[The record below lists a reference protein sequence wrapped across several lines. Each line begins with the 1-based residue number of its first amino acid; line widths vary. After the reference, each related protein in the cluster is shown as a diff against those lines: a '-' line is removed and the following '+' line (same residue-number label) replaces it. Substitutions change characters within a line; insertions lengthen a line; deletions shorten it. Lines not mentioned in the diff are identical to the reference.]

1 MWYTHVRFNFR
12 KKRSRAN
19 DFEDF
24 DAEIRFVQHIYMFVW
39 LCVCNTDAFIL
50 SGWSKCVTYVN
61 ILFLINIK
69 RSGSR
74 EQKDWNDV
82 FAFKRKKSRI
92 RHEFARY
99 FVEYDFPIFLLPY
112 SFCLMRH
119 TRLFRIHLI
128 ILIISSVFVSVCAVC
143 VFILFWYCNMA
154 LLKSCTFPFICITFV
169 SRKYAFVFRVYI
181 DFAFTIYSRW
191 LGGGVHRF
199 SDASISTLSCYM

>member
-1 MWYTHVRFNFR
+1 
-12 KKRSRAN
+12 
-19 DFEDF
+19 
-24 DAEIRFVQHIYMFVW
+24 MFVW

-61 ILFLINIK
+61 IRFLINIK

-82 FAFKRKKSRI
+82 FAFKRKKNRI

-128 ILIISSVFVSVCAVC
+128 IFIISSVFVSFCTVC
-143 VFILFWYCNMA
+143 VFVLFWYCNMA

-181 DFAFTIYSRW
+181 DFAFTIYSRR
-191 LGGGVHRF
+191 LGGRWC
-199 SDASISTLSCYM
+199 SSILGCSHINTIMLQVIDWLLCIWTWHYLLYSLNSWTQYEKIEWIF